1 MSTSNI
7 ALRVRGLAKSYTIEH
22 NETNHSTLAE
32 TMIEKLK
39 PFRRR
44 RQRESFWAL
53 EDISFDIEEGDVI
66 GVIGR
71 NGAGKSTLLKILSR
85 ITEPTRGVIDLYGR
99 VGSLLE
105 VGTGFHPELTGREN
119 VYLNG
124 AILGMSKNEIRR
136 QFDAIVEFS
145 GVEKFLDTPVKRY
158 SSGMYV
164 RLAFAVA
171 AHLST
176 EILLVDEVLAV
187 GDVEF
192 QEKCLGK
199 IKDVSQSGRTVIF
212 VSHHMQS
219 VSVLCK
225 KAMFLERG
233 RMAYF
238 GEVPTAIDHYVR
250 SFTRKAA
257 ALSDARRRPGSG
269 EFRFTA
275 VEPAKEYFTSG
286 EEKKINITIR
296 RFAPFVGK
304 YFVSCMLVNALGVPI
319 LHCDSRM
326 TGYWIDSSDEYQGV
340 FTLKTPWL
348 KPGEYRVDLF
358 LCSAGIIDNFEHA
371 CHLNILPLLPYPV
384 TDNSEATAHG
394 VVFADFGFAGACEP
408 MPDQRQEDAV
418 LV

>member
-1 MSTSNI
+1 MNKI
-7 ALRVRGLAKSYTIEH
+7 AVRVRDLAKSYTIEH
-22 NETNHSTLAE
+22 NEVKHSTLTE
-32 TMIEKLK
+32 TLIEKMK
-39 PFRRR
+39 PFRK
-44 RQRESFWAL
+44 REKECFWAL
-53 EDISFDIEEGDVI
+53 QDISFDIEEGDVI

-85 ITEPTRGVIDLYGR
+85 ITEPTKGVIDLYGR

-124 AILGMSKNEIRR
+124 AILGMSKSEIRR
-136 QFDAIVEFS
+136 QFDAIVDFS
-145 GVEKFLDTPVKRY
+145 GVETFLDTPVKRY

-199 IKDVSQSGRTVIF
+199 IKDVANSGRTVIF

-219 VSVLCK
+219 VSVLCS

-233 RMAYF
+233 KMIYF
-238 GEVPTAIDHYVR
+238 GDVPVAIDHYVR
-250 SFTRKAA
+250 SFGRKAA
-257 ALSDARRRPGSG
+257 RLSDARRRPGTG
-269 EFRFTA
+269 EFRITTA
-275 VEPAKEYFTSG
+275 EPAKEFFASG
-286 EEKKINITIR
+286 EEKRINITIQ

-304 YFVSCMLVNALGVPI
+304 YFVSCILVNALGIPI
-319 LHCDSRM
+319 VHCDSRM
-326 TGYWIDSSDEYQGV
+326 TGYWIDSSDDHHGV

-348 KPGEYRVDLF
+348 KPGDYRVDLF

-371 CHLNILPLLPYPV
+371 CRLNVLPLLPYPV

-394 VVFADFGFAGACEP
+394 IVFADFAFAGAPESIPVEC
-408 MPDQRQEDAV
+408 RLIEDAA